1 MKDHHIYHAIQYS
14 IIVIIFLATIPLLF
28 VYKDQS
34 VRLALISG
42 LSLFY
47 FVIGILHHKEENNLT
62 STKVLE
68 YFAISVLIFV
78 VLFSLFR

>member
-1 MKDHHIYHAIQYS
+1 MKNHHIYHAIQYS
-14 IIVIIFLATIPLLF
+14 IIVTIFLVTIPLLF

-34 VRLALISG
+34 VRMSLILG

-47 FVIGILHHKEENNLT
+47 FIVGILHHKEENNLT
-62 STKVLE
+62 GIKALE
-68 YFAISVLIFV
+68 YLAISVLIFV

>member
-28 VYKDQS
+28 VYQDPS
-34 VRLALISG
+34 VRMALIFG

-47 FVIGILHHKEENNLT
+47 FIVGILHHKEENNLT
-62 STKVLE
+62 STKALE